1 VNAVIAASG
10 LGKQYRH
17 TWALRDCT
25 LAIPEGHVVG
35 LVGPNG
41 AGKTTLLCLATGM
54 LAPTRGTITVLGER
68 PAAGPAQLARVGFVA
83 QDTAVYARLT
93 VADHLRLGA
102 WLNPGWDDDLARQR
116 IGQLALDPKQ
126 RAGSLS
132 GGQRAQ
138 LALTM
143 AMAKRPELLILDE
156 PVASLDPLAR
166 REFLQGL
173 METVAEQR
181 LSVVLS
187 SHLVADLERVC
198 DYVVVLVASR
208 VRVAGEVSDLL
219 ASHHRLSG
227 PRRDPGSLPAGQ
239 EVITESH
246 TDKQTSLLVRTD
258 GPVLDPAWAVKPVS
272 LEDLVL
278 AYMSRAGDDAPARR
292 QHLGVAS

>member
-1 VNAVIAASG
+1 
-10 LGKQYRH
+10 
-17 TWALRDCT
+17 
-25 LAIPEGHVVG
+25 
-35 LVGPNG
+35 
-41 AGKTTLLCLATGM
+41 
-54 LAPTRGTITVLGER
+54 
-68 PAAGPAQLARVGFVA
+68 
-83 QDTAVYARLT
+83 VYSRMT

-102 WLNPGWDDDLARQR
+102 WLNPGWDDRLARQR
-116 IGQLALDPKQ
+116 ISQLALDPKQ

-138 LALTM
+138 LALTL
-143 AMAKRPELLILDE
+143 ALAKRPGLLILDE

-173 METVAEQR
+173 MEAVAGQR
-181 LSVVLS
+181 LSVLLS

-198 DYVVVLVASR
+198 DYLIVLVASR

-227 PRRDPGSLPAGQ
+227 PRRDPGTLPAGQ

-246 TDKQTSLLVRTD
+246 TDKQSSLLIRTD
-258 GPVLDPAWAVKPVS
+258 APVLDPAWAVRPVS

-278 AYMSRAGDDAPARR
+278 AYMSRASDDGPASPQR
-292 QHLGVAS
+292 LKVAS